1 MADPSYFTV
10 YSLKIARILA
20 YTHIEQDI
28 RHIFLGREVETAPL
42 PGEIKLE
49 WTDSKAGLIELI
61 YSLKE
66 QGAFNNG
73 KANLKTITRYF
84 ENIFSV
90 RLGNSSSAFQEILSR
105 KSGYTNYIDKLK
117 DKLESKIDRIEEGN
131 IR

>member
-90 RLGNSSSAFQEILSR
+90 RLGNSSSAFQEILER
-105 KSGYTNYIDKLK
+105 KKSYTNITDKLRDVFLK
-117 DKLESKIDRIEEGN
+117 KVESSGRG
-131 IR
+131 